1 MEQIGTLVYN
11 LVTVKRPVIRE
22 TEALSH
28 PGTETRIPV
37 GTSSL
42 QASLLIQGGPNSG
55 TTLPLSHRPVTLGR
69 RPDNDL
75 VVDEASVSRRHA
87 LIMETPQGFAV
98 RDLNTMNGTFIN
110 RGKVGEGENIL
121 EHGDRI
127 RLAASDV
134 TFIFRHEGS
143 PTITM
148 SRPSPTPPPGRGPSI
163 PGHSVERPSPDKKK
177 GAAPSLTP
185 KQIDLLRLLES
196 RKGSVVS
203 REDIH
208 RSVWPELPGG
218 ALINE
223 AIDDSIYQLRAS
235 IGDDLDKPVHLL
247 TVGEFGFLLV

>member
-1 MEQIGTLVYN
+1 M
-11 LVTVKRPVIRE
+11 TVERPVTRK

-37 GTSSL
+37 GTSGL
-42 QASLLIQGGPNSG
+42 QASLIIQGGPNSG
-55 TTLPLSHRPVTLGR
+55 TTLPLSHRPITLGR

-98 RDLNTMNGTFIN
+98 RDLNTKNGTFVN
-110 RGKVGEGENIL
+110 RIKVGEGENLL

-127 RLAASDV
+127 RLAAGDV
-134 TFIFRHEGS
+134 TFIFRQEGA

-148 SRPSPTPPPGRGPSI
+148 GRPSPTPLPGRGPSI
-163 PGHSVERPSPDKKK
+163 PGHSVDKPAPEKK
-177 GAAPSLTP
+177 NGAAPSLTP

-203 REDIH
+203 RDDIH

-218 ALINE
+218 ARVHD

-235 IGDDLDKPVHLL
+235 AGDDLIKPVHLL